1 MVGEYVRRQEV
12 AGHGIA
18 SDESGE
24 VAVDFLRDRQ
34 PPISWNVTVFQ
45 DDVRCMVGGELDK
58 C

>member
-18 SDESGE
+18 SYEGGK

-34 PPISWNVTVFQ
+34 PPVSWNVTIFQ
-45 DDVRCMVGGELDK
+45 YYVRRVVGG
-58 C
+58 